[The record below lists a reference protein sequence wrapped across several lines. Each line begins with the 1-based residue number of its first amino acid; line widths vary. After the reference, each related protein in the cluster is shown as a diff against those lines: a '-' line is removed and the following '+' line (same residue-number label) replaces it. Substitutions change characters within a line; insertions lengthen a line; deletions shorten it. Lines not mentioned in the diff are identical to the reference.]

1 MRLSSP
7 PYCRAFTENAS
18 HLLAGCFAP
27 TCHAQHTSKEMSTW
41 NARAA
46 KPQQSRRRRVSV
58 SMRACVVR
66 KLGKPTAFRDRETCA
81 VHVVALSGN
90 GEAVGFPAT
99 ARRCAGACRRVHADS
114 KCAVTCLLSPST
126 TPCGP
131 STQTEA
137 ERTCAQSKPGRQLLR
152 PGARKTSDSGA
163 HTCPR
168 CRGALRRRARGGSRR
183 LRGPNYQMLTV
194 SIGPRALYVRTRYE
208 AVPH

>member
-1 MRLSSP
+1 
-7 PYCRAFTENAS
+7 
-18 HLLAGCFAP
+18 
-27 TCHAQHTSKEMSTW
+27 MSTW

-58 SMRACVVR
+58 SMHACVVR
-66 KLGKPTAFRDRETCA
+66 KSGKPTAFRDQRDVCGACGCAIRKSGSRWLSRDCET
-81 VHVVALSGN
+81 V
-90 GEAVGFPAT
+90 
-99 ARRCAGACRRVHADS
+99 CRRVQA
-114 KCAVTCLLSPST
+114 CARRFESCPVTCLLSPST

-152 PGARKTSDSGA
+152 PGARKTSGSGA

-183 LRGPNYQMLTV
+183 LRGPTAPFAQPLGDPKLHPKFSN
-194 SIGPRALYVRTRYE
+194 
-208 AVPH
+208 

>member
-90 GEAVGFPAT
+90 
-99 ARRCAGACRRVHADS
+99 AGSRWLSRDCETVCRRVQA
-114 KCAVTCLLSPST
+114 CARRFEVCSDVP
-126 TPCGP
+126 
-131 STQTEA
+131 A
-137 ERTCAQSKPGRQLLR
+137 EPVDNTMR
-152 PGARKTSDSGA
+152 PQ
-163 HTCPR
+163 HTD
-168 CRGALRRRARGGSRR
+168 
-183 LRGPNYQMLTV
+183 
-194 SIGPRALYVRTRYE
+194 
-208 AVPH
+208 